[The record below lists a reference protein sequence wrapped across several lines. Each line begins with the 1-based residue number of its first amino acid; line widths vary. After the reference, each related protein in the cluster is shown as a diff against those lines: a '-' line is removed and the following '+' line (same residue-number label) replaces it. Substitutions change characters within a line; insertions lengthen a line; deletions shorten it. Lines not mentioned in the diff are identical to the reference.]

1 MQERHTWQG
10 LKRLKR
16 AIAMTDPSQTRSY
29 IRHPTD
35 IPIHWSLGEIVPSG
49 GEHLRNISESGL
61 AFNSIHDI
69 PVGASINI
77 HIRLVHPEASV
88 KGEVV
93 WCSPNEDGCFEVGV
107 RFIDAGQHFKMRMV
121 EQVCHIEQ
129 YKKELF
135 EKEGRV
141 LTSKQAAMEWIK
153 RFAKDFPS

>member
-16 AIAMTDPSQTRSY
+16 AIAMTDPSQSRSF

-35 IPIHWSLGEIVPSG
+35 IPIHWSLGEIVPPG
-49 GEHLRNISESGL
+49 GEHLRNISEGGL
-61 AFNSIHDI
+61 AFSSHHDI
-69 PVGASINI
+69 PVGASIDI
-77 HIRLVHPEASV
+77 QIPVGRPEVSV

-93 WCSPNEDGCFEVGV
+93 WCSPDEDGCFEVGV

-129 YKKELF
+129 YKKEVF
-135 EKEGRV
+135 EKKGRV

-153 RFAKDFPS
+153 RFAKDFPR